1 MASVALTAVSGGEVV
16 KGLDLL
22 LKKMSVLEN
31 KSAEKIL
38 GAMVRAK
45 LNVIGK
51 QMKKDTSKKV
61 KEGRK
66 GVRARFKHKINKNM
80 IKALVGFGV
89 GKRKKNEPKK
99 VNRQGNKKGG
109 VGISATNI
117 HWWVAGTKKRT
128 TGGRMGG
135 KVLGKPVRQNARAGH
150 NTGTMP
156 AMQPGL
162 AAQAATKSRGQ
173 QNKYMIER
181 GALMLKKELSKLEG
195 MR

>member
-16 KGLDLL
+16 EGLDLL

-51 QMKKDTSKKV
+51 QMKKDTSNKV

-128 TGGRMGG
+128 TGGR
-135 KVLGKPVRQNARAGH
+135 NTRAGH
-150 NTGTMP
+150 DTGTMP
-156 AMQPGL
+156 EMQPEL
-162 AAQAATKSRGQ
+162 AAQAARKSKGQ
-173 QNKYMIER
+173 QNKFMIER

>member
-1 MASVALTAVSGGEVV
+1 MASVALTAVSGGDVV
-16 KGLDLL
+16 EGLDLL

-99 VNRQGNKKGG
+99 ANRRGNKKGG
-109 VGISATNI
+109 VGISAQNI
-117 HWWVAGTKKRT
+117 HWWVAGTEQRE
-128 TGGRMGG
+128 TGRNT
-135 KVLGKPVRQNARAGH
+135 LGKQNPPEPH

>member
-16 KGLDLL
+16 EGLDLL

-31 KSAEKIL
+31 RSAEKIL

-61 KEGRK
+61 KEGRRA
-66 GVRARFKHKINKNM
+66 VRARFKHKIIKNT

-89 GKRKKNEPKK
+89 GKRKKNEPKQK
-99 VNRQGNKKGG
+99 NRQGNKRGG
-109 VGISATNI
+109 VGISAQNI
-117 HWWVAGTKKRT
+117 HWWVAGTGQRETKRW
-128 TGGRMGG
+128 GEDRG
-135 KVLGKPVRQNARAGH
+135 K
-150 NTGTMP
+150 MP

-162 AAQAATKSRGQ
+162 AAQASRKSRGQ
-173 QNKYMIER
+173 QNKFMIER

>member
-16 KGLDLL
+16 EGLDLL

-31 KSAEKIL
+31 RSAEKIL

-66 GVRARFKHKINKNM
+66 GVRARWKHKINKNM

-89 GKRKKNEPKK
+89 GKRKKNEPKQAT
-99 VNRQGNKKGG
+99 RQRNKRGG
-109 VGISATNI
+109 VGISAQNI
-117 HWWVAGTKKRT
+117 HWWVAGTEQRET
-128 TGGRMGG
+128 RYGSDRG
-135 KVLGKPVRQNARAGH
+135 Q
-150 NTGTMP
+150 MP

-162 AAQAATKSRGQ
+162 AAQAARKSKGQ
-173 QNKYMIER
+173 QNKFMIER
-181 GALMLKKELSKLEG
+181 GALMLTKELSKLEG

>member
-16 KGLDLL
+16 EGLDLL

-51 QMKKDTSKKV
+51 QMKKDTSNKV

-66 GVRARFKHKINKNM
+66 GVRARWKHKINKNM

-99 VNRQGNKKGG
+99 ANRQGNKRGG
-109 VGISATNI
+109 VGISAQNI
-117 HWWVAGTKKRT
+117 HWWVAGTEQRET
-128 TGGRMGG
+128 RYGSDR
-135 KVLGKPVRQNARAGH
+135 
-150 NTGTMP
+150 GTMP

-162 AAQAATKSRGQ
+162 AAQAATNSRGQ

>member
-16 KGLDLL
+16 EGLDLL

-31 KSAEKIL
+31 RSAEKIL

-66 GVRARFKHKINKNM
+66 GVRARWKHKINKNM

-99 VNRQGNKKGG
+99 ATRQRNKRGG
-109 VGISATNI
+109 IGISAQNI
-117 HWWVAGTKKRT
+117 HWWVAGTEQRET
-128 TGGRMGG
+128 RYGSDRG
-135 KVLGKPVRQNARAGH
+135 Q
-150 NTGTMP
+150 MP

-162 AAQAATKSRGQ
+162 AAQAARKSRGQ
-173 QNKYMIER
+173 QNKFMIER

>member
-1 MASVALTAVSGGEVV
+1 MASVAWTAVSGGEVV
-16 KGLDLL
+16 EGLDLL

-31 KSAEKIL
+31 RSAEKIL

-66 GVRARFKHKINKNM
+66 GVRARWKHKINKNM

-99 VNRQGNKKGG
+99 ANRQGNKRGG
-109 VGISATNI
+109 VGISAQNI
-117 HWWVAGTKKRT
+117 HWWVAGTERRET
-128 TGGRMGG
+128 RYGSDRG
-135 KVLGKPVRQNARAGH
+135 Q
-150 NTGTMP
+150 MP

-162 AAQAATKSRGQ
+162 AAQAARKSRGQ
-173 QNKYMIER
+173 QNKFMIER

>member
-1 MASVALTAVSGGEVV
+1 MASVALTAVSGSEVV
-16 KGLDLL
+16 QGLDLL

-31 KSAEKIL
+31 RSAEKIL

-66 GVRARFKHKINKNM
+66 GVRARWKHKINKNM

-89 GKRKKNEPKK
+89 GKRKKNKPKTI
-99 VNRQGNKKGG
+99 NRQGNKRGG
-109 VGISATNI
+109 VGISAQNI
-117 HWWVAGTKKRT
+117 HWWVAGTEQRKTRY
-128 TGGRMGG
+128 GVDRG
-135 KVLGKPVRQNARAGH
+135 Q
-150 NTGTMP
+150 MP

-162 AAQAATKSRGQ
+162 AAQAATKSKGQ
-173 QNKYMIER
+173 QNKFMIER
-181 GALMLKKELSKLEG
+181 GALMLKKELSILER
-195 MR
+195 MK

>member
-16 KGLDLL
+16 EGLDLL

-61 KEGRK
+61 KEGRR

-99 VNRQGNKKGG
+99 VNRRGNKTGG
-109 VGISATNI
+109 VGISAQNI
-117 HWWVAGTKKRT
+117 HWWVAGTEQRET
-128 TGGRMGG
+128 RPPNEAYRG
-135 KVLGKPVRQNARAGH
+135 Q
-150 NTGTMP
+150 MP

-162 AAQAATKSRGQ
+162 AAHAATKSRGQ
-173 QNKYMIER
+173 QNKFMIER

>member
-16 KGLDLL
+16 EGLDLL

-31 KSAEKIL
+31 RSAEKIL

-66 GVRARFKHKINKNM
+66 GVRARWKHKINKNM

-89 GKRKKNEPKK
+89 GKRKKNEPKQA
-99 VNRQGNKKGG
+99 NRQGNKRGG
-109 VGISATNI
+109 VGISAQNI
-117 HWWVAGTKKRT
+117 HWWVAGTEQRET
-128 TGGRMGG
+128 RYGSDRG
-135 KVLGKPVRQNARAGH
+135 Q
-150 NTGTMP
+150 MP

-162 AAQAATKSRGQ
+162 AAQAARKSRGQ
-173 QNKYMIER
+173 QNKFMIER

>member
-117 HWWVAGTKKRT
+117 HWWVAGTEKRT
-128 TGGRMGG
+128 TGGT
-135 KVLGKPVRQNARAGH
+135 VLGKPVRQNARAGH

-156 AMQPGL
+156 AMQLGL

>member
-16 KGLDLL
+16 EGLDLL

-31 KSAEKIL
+31 RSAEKIL

-66 GVRARFKHKINKNM
+66 GVRARWKHKINKNM

-89 GKRKKNEPKK
+89 GKRKKNEPKQA
-99 VNRQGNKKGG
+99 NRQGNKRGG
-109 VGISATNI
+109 VGISAKNI
-117 HWWVAGTKKRT
+117 HWWVAGTEQRET
-128 TGGRMGG
+128 RYGSDRG
-135 KVLGKPVRQNARAGH
+135 Q
-150 NTGTMP
+150 MP

-162 AAQAATKSRGQ
+162 AAQAARKSKGQ
-173 QNKYMIER
+173 QNKFMIER
-181 GALMLKKELSKLEG
+181 GALMLTKELSKLEG

>member
-16 KGLDLL
+16 EGLDLL

-61 KEGRK
+61 KEGRR

-109 VGISATNI
+109 VGISAQNI
-117 HWWVAGTKKRT
+117 HWWVAGTEQRRT
-128 TGGRMGG
+128 RYGLDRG
-135 KVLGKPVRQNARAGH
+135 Q
-150 NTGTMP
+150 MP
-156 AMQPGL
+156 EMQPGL
-162 AAQAATKSRGQ
+162 AAQAARKSRGQ
-173 QNKYMIER
+173 QNKFMIER

>member
-16 KGLDLL
+16 EGLDLL
-22 LKKMSVLEN
+22 FKKMSVLEN
-31 KSAEKIL
+31 RSAEKIL

-61 KEGRK
+61 KEGRR

-89 GKRKKNEPKK
+89 GKRKKNEPKQA
-99 VNRQGNKKGG
+99 NRQGNKRGG
-109 VGISATNI
+109 VGISGQNI
-117 HWWVAGTKKRT
+117 HWWVAGTEQRET
-128 TGGRMGG
+128 RYGSDRG
-135 KVLGKPVRQNARAGH
+135 Q
-150 NTGTMP
+150 MP

-162 AAQAATKSRGQ
+162 AAQAARKSRRQ
-173 QNKYMIER
+173 QNKFMIER
-181 GALMLKKELSKLEG
+181 GALMLTKELSKLEG

>member
-16 KGLDLL
+16 EGLDLL

-31 KSAEKIL
+31 RSAEKIL

-66 GVRARFKHKINKNM
+66 GVRARWKHKINKNM

-89 GKRKKNEPKK
+89 GKRKKNEPKQA
-99 VNRQGNKKGG
+99 NRQGNKRGG
-109 VGISATNI
+109 VGISAQNI
-117 HWWVAGTKKRT
+117 HWWVAGTEQRET
-128 TGGRMGG
+128 RYGSDRG
-135 KVLGKPVRQNARAGH
+135 Q
-150 NTGTMP
+150 MP

-162 AAQAATKSRGQ
+162 ATQAARKSKGQ
-173 QNKYMIER
+173 QNKFMIER
-181 GALMLKKELSKLEG
+181 GALMLTKELSKLEG

>member
-16 KGLDLL
+16 EGLDLL

-51 QMKKDTSKKV
+51 QMKKDTSNKV

-66 GVRARFKHKINKNM
+66 GVRARWKHKINKNM

-99 VNRQGNKKGG
+99 ANRQGNKRGG
-109 VGISATNI
+109 VGISAQNI
-117 HWWVAGTKKRT
+117 HWWVAGTEQRET
-128 TGGRMGG
+128 RYGSDR
-135 KVLGKPVRQNARAGH
+135 
-150 NTGTMP
+150 GTMP

>member
-16 KGLDLL
+16 EGLDLL

-31 KSAEKIL
+31 RSAEKIL

-66 GVRARFKHKINKNM
+66 GVRARWKHKINKNM

-89 GKRKKNEPKK
+89 GKRKKNEPKQA
-99 VNRQGNKKGG
+99 NRQGNKRGG
-109 VGISATNI
+109 VGISAQNI
-117 HWWVAGTKKRT
+117 HWWVAGTEQRET
-128 TGGRMGG
+128 RYGSDRG
-135 KVLGKPVRQNARAGH
+135 Q
-150 NTGTMP
+150 MP

-162 AAQAATKSRGQ
+162 AAQAARKSRGQ
-173 QNKYMIER
+173 QNKFMIER
-181 GALMLKKELSKLEG
+181 GALMLTKELSKLEG

>member
-16 KGLDLL
+16 EGLDLL

-31 KSAEKIL
+31 RSAEKIL

-61 KEGRK
+61 KEGRR

-89 GKRKKNEPKK
+89 GKRKKNEPKQA
-99 VNRQGNKKGG
+99 NRQGNKRGG
-109 VGISATNI
+109 VGISAQNI
-117 HWWVAGTKKRT
+117 HWWVAGTEQRET
-128 TGGRMGG
+128 RYGSDRG
-135 KVLGKPVRQNARAGH
+135 Q
-150 NTGTMP
+150 MP

-162 AAQAATKSRGQ
+162 AAQAARKSRGQ
-173 QNKYMIER
+173 QNKFMIER

>member
-1 MASVALTAVSGGEVV
+1 MASVALTAVSGSEVV
-16 KGLDLL
+16 QGLDLL

-31 KSAEKIL
+31 RSAEKIL

-66 GVRARFKHKINKNM
+66 GVRARWKHKINKNM

-89 GKRKKNEPKK
+89 GKRKKNKPKTI
-99 VNRQGNKKGG
+99 NRQGNKRGG
-109 VGISATNI
+109 VGISAQNI
-117 HWWVAGTKKRT
+117 HWWVAGTWQRET
-128 TGGRMGG
+128 T
-135 KVLGKPVRQNARAGH
+135 VTRQNRGE
-150 NTGTMP
+150 MP

-162 AAQAATKSRGQ
+162 AAQAATKSKGQ
-173 QNKYMIER
+173 QNKFMIER
-181 GALMLKKELSKLEG
+181 GALMLKKELSILER
-195 MR
+195 MK

>member
-16 KGLDLL
+16 EGLDLL
-22 LKKMSVLEN
+22 FKKMSVLEN
-31 KSAEKIL
+31 RSAEKIL

-61 KEGRK
+61 KEGRR

-89 GKRKKNEPKK
+89 GKRKKKAPKK
-99 VNRQGNKKGG
+99 VNRQGNKQSG
-109 VGISATNI
+109 VGISAQNI
-117 HWWVAGTKKRT
+117 HWWVAGTEQRETRKSKDR
-128 TGGRMGG
+128 G
-135 KVLGKPVRQNARAGH
+135 Q
-150 NTGTMP
+150 MP

-162 AAQAATKSRGQ
+162 AAQAARKSRGQ
-173 QNKYMIER
+173 QNKFMIER

>member
-16 KGLDLL
+16 EGLDLL

-31 KSAEKIL
+31 RSAEKIL

-66 GVRARFKHKINKNM
+66 GVRARWKHKINKNM

-89 GKRKKNEPKK
+89 GKRKKNEPKQAT
-99 VNRQGNKKGG
+99 RQRNKRGG
-109 VGISATNI
+109 VGISAQNI
-117 HWWVAGTKKRT
+117 HWWVAGTEQRET
-128 TGGRMGG
+128 RYGSDRG
-135 KVLGKPVRQNARAGH
+135 Q
-150 NTGTMP
+150 MP

-162 AAQAATKSRGQ
+162 AAQAARKSRGQ
-173 QNKYMIER
+173 QNKFMIER
-181 GALMLKKELSKLEG
+181 GALMLTKELSKLEG

>member
-16 KGLDLL
+16 EGLDLL
-22 LKKMSVLEN
+22 FKKMSVLEN

-99 VNRQGNKKGG
+99 VNRRGNKKGG
-109 VGISATNI
+109 VGISAQNI
-117 HWWVAGTKKRT
+117 HWWVAGTKQRET
-128 TGGRMGG
+128 RHGVDRGQME
-135 KVLGKPVRQNARAGH
+135 
-150 NTGTMP
+150 

-162 AAQAATKSRGQ
+162 AAHAATKSKGQ

-181 GALMLKKELSKLEG
+181 GALMLEKELSKLKG

>member
-16 KGLDLL
+16 EGLDLL

-31 KSAEKIL
+31 RSAEKIL

-61 KEGRK
+61 KEGRR

-89 GKRKKNEPKK
+89 GKRKKNEPKQA
-99 VNRQGNKKGG
+99 NRQGNKRGG
-109 VGISATNI
+109 VGISAQNI
-117 HWWVAGTKKRT
+117 HWWVAGTEQRET
-128 TGGRMGG
+128 RYGSDRG
-135 KVLGKPVRQNARAGH
+135 Q
-150 NTGTMP
+150 MP

-162 AAQAATKSRGQ
+162 AAQAARKSRGQ
-173 QNKYMIER
+173 QNKFMIER
-181 GALMLKKELSKLEG
+181 GALMLTKELSKLEG

>member
-16 KGLDLL
+16 EGLDLL

-31 KSAEKIL
+31 RSAEKIL

-66 GVRARFKHKINKNM
+66 GVRARWKHKINKNM

-89 GKRKKNEPKK
+89 GKRKKNEPKQA
-99 VNRQGNKKGG
+99 NRQGNKRGG
-109 VGISATNI
+109 VGISAQNI
-117 HWWVAGTKKRT
+117 HWWVAGTEQRET
-128 TGGRMGG
+128 RYGSDRG
-135 KVLGKPVRQNARAGH
+135 Q
-150 NTGTMP
+150 MP

-162 AAQAATKSRGQ
+162 AAQAARKSKGQ
-173 QNKYMIER
+173 QNKFMIER
-181 GALMLKKELSKLEG
+181 GALMLTKELSKLEG